1 MYVVVVVVLLSTD
14 WMLPMLRGSTVRPE
28 GTAPRLLRQ
37 GQSGE
42 SSRGTNLSLPAAFTH
57 LGG

>member
-1 MYVVVVVVLLSTD
+1 MNVVVLYID

-28 GTAPRLLRQ
+28 GTAPRLQRQ

-42 SSRGTNLSLPAAFTH
+42 RRRGTNLSLPAAFTH
-57 LGG
+57 PGG